1 MSSWVMNLVDS
12 KSLEQALTESS
23 RRLLHESLK
32 LDYSLV
38 EEEISNLSLM
48 IDSLEL
54 VFIDLLD
61 DEEQINSFRKISAE
75 LFQLLRVIPK
85 PDDPIEA
92 GKEYLRLSCFGVLGD
107 RGADASRLLKE
118 LPPLDLPTNSRS
130 WKERTF
136 ATIID
141 AWLSIIRKD
150 GWHDLDRVHETVVD
164 LRTHQNEYE
173 KDYLESEGDYSRTA
187 AWELVALYHIAKA
200 AELLAIYTTQGQVEG
215 KFDIRQQ
222 LESQFDSALNA
233 CTRAELVELDN
244 LTRLLGRTSQQL
256 VDNCIWTITRAVNDQ
271 VTQFVETL
279 VSRERSKPLFE
290 MLPPQRY
297 TLREEGLRSS
307 SPRSVV
313 VNLPTS
319 SGKTFIAEFRILQAL
334 NQFENGWI
342 AYLAPTRAL
351 VNQICTRLRKDFIP
365 LGINVEKVSPALEVD
380 GLEASLLTERDES
393 SYFRV
398 LVTTPEKL
406 DLMLRGGW
414 EKKINRPLSLV
425 IVDEA
430 HNLSQPIRGIK
441 LELLLATI
449 NRECRDSQ
457 FLLLTPFIDNA
468 TQISKWLSSD
478 SNKSVEMSVEWKPND
493 RAIALSH
500 HEKGNRGGYSLYL
513 ETLHTTR
520 NTLSIPEKLLLSNN
534 RPLGY
539 SWSKINNN
547 ASKLAA
553 VTAQVL
559 KERGSVIVLAGKI
572 PHVWALAENFK
583 HSDNKITDL
592 HEDVKLVQRYI
603 QSEFGDEFPLC
614 DLLEYGVGVHHSGL
628 SDEAKWLMEWLFE
641 LGHIQILVA
650 TTTIAQGVNFPVTGV
665 VMADYRYPY
674 GVEMQPEEF
683 WNLAGRAGR
692 VDQGSVG
699 IVALAATNE
708 DNAAK
713 LRTFVDRQ
721 VLSLNS
727 TLINM
732 VETAV
737 SEGKILE
744 LHNLFYLPEWSA
756 FLQYLV
762 HSYRQIGDPTEFS
775 RQIELI
781 LRGTLGFETL
791 RTKNPDNAR
800 SLIAGVR
807 AYTNNLSGRDPLKL
821 VDSTG
826 FSLETIKYTLRKLHE
841 ERIGE
846 NIWDPNE
853 LFKGTEDLKKLMGIL
868 LEVSELRENLE
879 AATGGFGKDGS
890 RLANMVTDWVNGLSL
905 KEMSDKYFANDN
917 KGNTIDSTKAMSEC
931 CKNIFGKLTQTTAWG
946 LAALQSMTFS
956 DNFDQLSETEQET
969 LRNLPARVFY
979 GVDTDEAIALR
990 LLGVPRSASRILS
1003 QSMSSV
1009 IHEKS
1014 LNELRIELSSNGS
1027 RLWTESMGQIG
1038 EDYYKIWK
1046 VLEGI
1051 N

>member
-1 MSSWVMNLVDS
+1 MKSWVMNLIDDDS
-12 KSLEQALTESS
+12 LKQAHIESS

-32 LDYSLV
+32 LDYSSV
-38 EEEISNLSLM
+38 EEENSNFLLI

-54 VFIDLLD
+54 ALIDLLD
-61 DEEQINSFRKISAE
+61 DDEQINSLRKISAE
-75 LFQLLRVIPK
+75 LFQLLRVLPK
-85 PDDPIEA
+85 PEDPIEA

-107 RGADASRLLKE
+107 RGADASRLLRE
-118 LPPLDLPTNSRS
+118 LPPIDLPINSPY
-130 WKERTF
+130 WNKRTF

-141 AWLSIIRKD
+141 VWLSIIRKD
-150 GWHDLDRVHETVVD
+150 GWNDLDRVHERVVD
-164 LRTHQNEYE
+164 LRKHQNEYE

-187 AWELVALYHIAKA
+187 AWELVALYHLAKA

-215 KFDIRQQ
+215 NYDIRQQ

-244 LTRLLGRTSQQL
+244 LTRLLECTSQQL

-279 VSRERSKPLFE
+279 VSRERSKPIFE

-307 SPRSVV
+307 SPRSIVI
-313 VNLPTS
+313 NLPTS

-342 AYLAPTRAL
+342 AYLAPTHAL
-351 VNQICTRLRKDFIP
+351 VNQICTRLRKDFNP
-365 LGINVEKVSPALEVD
+365 LKINVEKISPALEID
-380 GLEASLLTERDES
+380 SLEAGLLTDVEKS

-414 EKKINRPLSLV
+414 EQKINRPLSLV

-430 HNLSQPIRGIK
+430 HNLSQPVRGIK

-457 FLLLTPFIDNA
+457 FLLLTPFINNA

-478 SNKSVEMSVEWKPND
+478 SNKSIEMSVDWNPND
-493 RAIALSH
+493 RAIALSRH
-500 HEKGNRGGYSLYL
+500 KKSNNGNYSLYL

-520 NTLSIPEKLLLSNN
+520 NTLHIPEKLQLSNN

-539 SWSKINNN
+539 NWSQINNN

-559 KERGSVIVLAGKI
+559 KERGSVIVLVGKI
-572 PHVWALAENFK
+572 QHTWSLANSFK
-583 HSDNKITDL
+583 HPDNKITDL
-592 HEDVKLVQRYI
+592 PEDVKLVKRYI
-603 QSEFGDEFPLC
+603 QSEFGDDFPLC
-614 DLLEYGVGVHHSGL
+614 DLLEYGIGVHHSGL
-628 SDEAKWLMEWLFE
+628 SDETKWLMEWLFE
-641 LGHIQILVA
+641 SGHIKILVA
-650 TTTIAQGVNFPVTGV
+650 TTTIAQGVNFPVTAV

-674 GVEMQPEEF
+674 GKEMQPEEF
-683 WNLAGRAGR
+683 WNLVGRAGR

-708 DNAAK
+708 KNAVK
-713 LRTFVDRQ
+713 LKTFVDKQ

-727 TLINM
+727 TLIKM
-732 VETAV
+732 VETAI
-737 SEGKILE
+737 SEGQILE
-744 LHNLFYLPEWSA
+744 LQKLSYLPEWSA
-756 FLQYLV
+756 FLQYIV
-762 HSYRQIGDPTEFS
+762 HSYRQIGNSTEFTK
-775 RQIELI
+775 QIELI

-791 RTKNPDNAR
+791 RNNNPDNAR
-800 SLIAGVR
+800 YLIAGVR
-807 AYTNNLSGRDPLKL
+807 AYADNLSGNAPLKL

-826 FSLETIKYTLRKLHE
+826 FSLETIRNTLKRLRD

-853 LFKGTEDLKKLMGIL
+853 LFKDKKDLRKLMGIL
-868 LEVSELRENLE
+868 LDVSELRENLE
-879 AATGGFGKDGS
+879 AATGGWGKDGS
-890 RLANMVTDWVNGLSL
+890 RLADMVTDWVNGLSL
-905 KEMSDKYFANDN
+905 KEMSDKYFAND
-917 KGNTIDSTKAMSEC
+917 KQGNAIDSTKAMSNC
-931 CKNIFGKLTQTTAWG
+931 CRNIFGKLTQTAAWG
-946 LAALQSMTFS
+946 LAALQTMTFG
-956 DNFDQLSETEQET
+956 DNFDKLSETDQAT
-969 LRNLPARVFY
+969 LRNLPARVYY

-990 LLGVPRSASRILS
+990 LLGVPRSASLS
-1003 QSMSSV
+1003 LSKNMFSV

-1014 LNELRIELSSNGS
+1014 LNDLRTELASHDS
-1027 RLWTESMGQIG
+1027 RLWTESMGKIG

-1051 N
+1051 A